1 MPDISTIATQ
11 GPWAALCVFLLLR
24 IFKKND
30 AQKVAD
36 EVKSNAQLEEY
47 TEIIKENQVLMCK
60 QQELQTLTLKVIE
73 QNQQIL
79 MSVSSKYDA
88 IESSVGG
95 LQKSMVELNVDIRD
109 IYRTVCKDKEVTKND
124 K

>member
-1 MPDISTIATQ
+1 MPDMTTIATQ

-30 AQKVAD
+30 TQKVED
-36 EVKSNAQLEEY
+36 DKKSSAQLEEY

-60 QQELQTLTLKVIE
+60 QQELQSLTLKIIE
-73 QNQQIL
+73 QNQEIL

-95 LQKSMVELNVDIRD
+95 LKKTMVELNVDIRD
-109 IYRTVCKDKEVTKND
+109 IYRTVCKDREVTKND